1 MTSREGNSQVGPAMQ
16 GEKVNEMKMKKLSLS
31 IWPLAILLGTALIHV
46 SLAFAAAEVP
56 ASPIAVQ
63 ASQEEISGYSS
74 FIERYVNQN
83 WKKENA
89 SENGYKVTL
98 LEVTRRER
106 VDLLKG
112 QFNYCLVMLQLGRE
126 IHECVACFWQ
136 PDQPANPETPF
147 EFKGIF
153 EMGKKLI
160 I

>member
-16 GEKVNEMKMKKLSLS
+16 GEKVNEMKRVSLS
-31 IWPLAILLGTALIHV
+31 IWLLAILLGSSLIHV

-83 WKKENA
+83 WTKENA

-98 LEVTRRER
+98 LEVTRRR
-106 VDLLKG
+106 G
-112 QFNYCLVMLQLGRE
+112 WIC
-126 IHECVACFWQ
+126 
-136 PDQPANPETPF
+136 
-147 EFKGIF
+147 
-153 EMGKKLI
+153 
-160 I
+160 

>member
-1 MTSREGNSQVGPAMQ
+1 MEFDPAIQ
-16 GEKVNEMKMKKLSLS
+16 GEKVNEMKKVILPVFL
-31 IWPLAILLGTALIHV
+31 LAILLGWDLSHV
-46 SLAFAAAEVP
+46 SLAFATPEGP
-56 ASPIAVQ
+56 ASSIAVQ

-83 WKKENA
+83 WKKGDPA
-89 SENGYKVTL
+89 ENGYKVTL

-106 VDLLKG
+106 VDPLKG

-136 PDQPANPETPF
+136 PDQPVNPETPF